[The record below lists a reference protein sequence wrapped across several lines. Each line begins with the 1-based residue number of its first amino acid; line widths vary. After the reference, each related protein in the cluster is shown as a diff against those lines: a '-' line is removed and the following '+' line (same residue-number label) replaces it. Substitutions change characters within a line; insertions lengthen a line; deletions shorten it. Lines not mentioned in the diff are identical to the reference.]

1 MPKSHKTRRPMRPG
15 KQYIF
20 RVLRP
25 TVDGQP
31 AVLLEPMTD
40 EMTAHLEEGNE
51 FITGT
56 LNSNPFKAPEF
67 TLVNDDAPEGGLDSN
82 RRRG

>member
-1 MPKSHKTRRPMRPG
+1 MPKSHKTRRPMRAG

-20 RVLRP
+20 RVHRP
-25 TVDGQP
+25 LVDGQP
-31 AVLLEPMTD
+31 AVLLEPMTE

-67 TLVNDDAPEGGLDSN
+67 TAKVDTPEGGLDGN